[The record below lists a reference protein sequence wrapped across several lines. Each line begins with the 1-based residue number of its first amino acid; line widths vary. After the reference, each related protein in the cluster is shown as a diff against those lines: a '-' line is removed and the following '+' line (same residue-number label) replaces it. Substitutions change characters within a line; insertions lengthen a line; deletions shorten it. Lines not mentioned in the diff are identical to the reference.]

1 MSTSTKIKM
10 LDHALAYARS
20 GLAIFPLKPR
30 SKTPITKH
38 GVIDATTDEK
48 TIRSWW
54 TRSPDANIGL
64 ACGASGIVAIDCD
77 GDRGLET
84 WGEFEIAHGLRYK
97 TRVAITPGKIKKGK
111 HEGRGRHIL
120 FKEPSGIKLSNTS
133 GAIAPGID
141 TRAGNGY
148 ILLPPSVH
156 PDHLRGPRYQWEN
169 ERAPIADMPQALIE
183 VLTRPE
189 AATPAAT
196 ANTTP
201 QAATIAQGN
210 GQRDLSHYA
219 DRAFTD
225 EIATLRAAPEG
236 QRNAQLNRSAFA
248 LGQLL
253 GAGQLD
259 RSEVEIA
266 LTDAANAIGLANDPN
281 CGPRGIEKTI
291 ASGLAAGIAT
301 PRDLTKITDRRNGH
315 GPAADDLI
323 DLSLAPDDEHEHAAQ
338 PKTDLGNARRFAIQ
352 HADQA
357 RFVKQWGWHVWTG
370 THWAEDDTGAIYRL
384 ARRTV
389 RSIFGE
395 ASNAATDDDAKA
407 IGRWA
412 LQSQNKT
419 RLDAMIALAQSEP
432 EIAAKVDYFNH
443 YPMLLPVA
451 NGMIDLESGALLPH
465 DPRKLITRYTPI
477 AYDAGAACPQWLHF
491 LDRVMAGNQQTITF
505 LQRAIGYSLTGITNE
520 QCLFNL
526 WGVGANGKTVF
537 TTILSKLLG
546 QFSARA
552 PIEVLLQR
560 KFDANGPTSDLARL
574 AGARVVLSSEVP
586 QNRRL
591 NETLIKDLTGEDE
604 ITACF
609 KYREPF
615 QYRPSFK
622 LWLSGNHKPVI
633 RGTDYG
639 IWRRIHLIPF
649 EVVIPVAERDRRLVT
664 KLSAELPGVLAWAI
678 RGCLE
683 WQRIGLQTPDEIEKA
698 TAAYKAEMDVI
709 ANFITERVMKMDQ
722 HDTPARELYAAYK
735 AWCDEAGE
743 RAESQRALGL
753 LLAERGFRREHRRDG
768 DYWLKIGL
776 KTG

>member
-1 MSTSTKIKM
+1 MSTSTTIKM
-10 LDHALAYARS
+10 LDRALAYARS
-20 GLAIFPLKPR
+20 GWAIFPLKPR
-30 SKTPITKH
+30 DKTPLIKQWQ
-38 GVIDATTDEK
+38 DRATTDEK
-48 TIRSWW
+48 TIREWW
-54 TRSPDANIGL
+54 GKWPDANIGL
-64 ACGASGIVAIDCD
+64 ACGRSFIVAIDCD
-77 GDRGLET
+77 GDQGIEA
-84 WGEFEIAHGLRYK
+84 WAQFEIDHGLRYK
-97 TRVAITPGKIKKGK
+97 TRVAITPGKKGN
-111 HEGRGRHIL
+111 GQGRHIL
-120 FKEPSGIKLSNTS
+120 FKAPPGIALSNTS
-133 GAIAPGID
+133 GKIAKGID

-148 ILLPPSVH
+148 IVLPPSVH
-156 PDHLRGPRYQWEN
+156 PDHLRGPRYEWEN

-183 VLTRPE
+183 VLTRQE

-196 ANTTP
+196 P
-201 QAATIAQGN
+201 PAATSTHSN
-210 GQRDLSHYA
+210 GQHDLSHYA
-219 DRAFTD
+219 DRAFTA
-225 EIATLRAAPEG
+225 EIATLRAATEG
-236 QRNAQLNRSAFA
+236 TRNGQLNRSAFA
-248 LGQLL
+248 LGQLV
-253 GAGQLD
+253 GAGLLD
-259 RSEVEIA
+259 RSSVEIA
-266 LTDAANAIGLANDPN
+266 LTDTANAIGLANDPN

-291 ASGLAAGIAT
+291 KSGLQDGIAT
-301 PRDLTKITDRRNGH
+301 PRDLSKIEDRRNGH
-315 GPAADDLI
+315 GPGTAIDDTSTSTT
-323 DLSLAPDDEHEHAAQ
+323 DQ
-338 PKTDLGNARRFAIQ
+338 PRTDLGNARRFAIQ

-443 YPMLLPVA
+443 YPALLPVA
-451 NGMIDLESGALLPH
+451 NGMIDLESGALLAH
-465 DPRKLITRYTPI
+465 DPRKLITRFTPI
-477 AYDAGAACPQWLHF
+477 AYDAGAACPQWLQF
-491 LDRVMAGNQQTITF
+491 LDRVMAGNQQTIAF

-526 WGVGANGKTVF
+526 YGVGANGKTVF

-639 IWRRIHLIPF
+639 IWRRIHLVPF

-664 KLSAELPGVLAWAI
+664 KLSAELPGILNWAI

-709 ANFITERVMKMDQ
+709 ANFITERVMKMEQ